1 MPSPPESSG
10 RGFLPVELTTF
21 IGREREL
28 AELRRLLANARLLT
42 LTGGGG
48 SGKTRLAAELVG
60 SAAADLGLDAAWI
73 ELAPLDDGAHLAQH
87 VATALGITDEI
98 RSGDFGLLARLLGT
112 RRLLLVVDNCEHLVD
127 GCAALVDVLLK
138 ACPDIRVLATS
149 REALG
154 IKGERA
160 WLVPALPLADAL
172 ELFVERARDFA
183 GGFELTDR
191 NRASVEEICTRL
203 DGIPLAIELAAAR
216 IRVLS
221 PEQLRD
227 RLNDAF
233 RLLKSPARTP
243 IPRHRTL
250 AAAIDWSYDLL
261 TEPERLLFQRVSV
274 FQGGFTLDALEYVAG
289 AAPGDDVLDVLA
301 RLVDRS
307 LVQVREQG
315 NGARYSLLETV
326 RQYARQKLE
335 DCGDAPATRRQ
346 HARYVYQLAI
356 EAEPH
361 FIKPERP
368 RWVERL
374 LPDLENIREALNFTR
389 EGDAPLHVKLTGS
402 LWWFWYS
409 TRHWTEAAGILARAL
424 ALPEAAAPTRER
436 AKLLFALGALN
447 SLQARQL
454 EARAY
459 LEEAIRIA
467 QQCDEQLLAY
477 CQNYLAMTYAAESSK
492 EGVALSTQA
501 AAWFEKHDDPYG
513 QRMSY
518 LMLGTMAGNTG
529 DLAEGERWSRMGLE
543 IARDF
548 GQPRELSIAYHM
560 LAWIRA
566 ERGDLAGATR
576 YVLESLRA
584 SRQDPSFFSISNA
597 LDLLGEITGQQG
609 DPLRAARI
617 FGAAE
622 GVRAVIG
629 SRRFPYVEKR
639 QAVKI
644 AAFRAAAGDAAFDQ
658 AWAEGRML
666 PADTILADVLAG
678 QPASTAEPAPAPA
691 PAADGSTAKLIV
703 RAMGRFEVA
712 VEGQTVPDELWAY
725 GKPKELLVYL
735 ALHPVGR
742 PRDQIARDLWPSATP
757 SQLKNSFHVTLHHLR
772 KALGHPEWI
781 VLEEQRYRLARGL
794 DYETDFGRFERC
806 AHEALRDQRVAGL
819 QEALELY
826 RGDLLEGEVAGEW
839 VEEHLSHLRR
849 IYLELALTLGAT
861 LEQNG
866 QFEKAIRL
874 YQQLIARD
882 DLQEEPHRRLI
893 AHWARTGERPRALKH
908 YERLAATLRATLDAE
923 PERETLNLYRS
934 ILTNDAV

>member
-1 MPSPPESSG
+1 MPTLTESSG
-10 RGFLPVELTTF
+10 RGCLPVELTTF

-28 AELRRLLANARLLT
+28 AELRRLLGSTRMLT

-60 SAAADLGLDAAWI
+60 LAAGDLGVDAAWI
-73 ELAPLDDGAHLAQH
+73 ELAPLDDAAHLAQH

-98 RSGDFGLLARLLGT
+98 RSGDYSLLARLLGA
-112 RRLLLVVDNCEHLVD
+112 RRLLLVMDNCEHLVD

-138 ACPDIRVLATS
+138 TAPDIRVLATS

-160 WLVPALPLADAL
+160 WLVPALPLADAV

-191 NRASVEEICTRL
+191 NRATVEEICTRL

-250 AAAIDWSYDLL
+250 AAAIDWSYNLL
-261 TEPERLLFQRVSV
+261 TEPEKLLFQRIAV

-289 AAPGDDVLDVLA
+289 ESTGGQGDVLDVLA

-335 DCGDAPATRRQ
+335 DSGEAADARRQ

-361 FIKPERP
+361 LIKPERP

-389 EGDAPLHVKLTGS
+389 DVDAALHVKLTGS

-409 TRHWTEAAGILARAL
+409 TRHWTEAAGILERAL

-447 SLQARQL
+447 SLQAKQQ

-560 LAWIRA
+560 VAWILA
-566 ERGDLAGATR
+566 ERGDLAGALT

-658 AWAEGRML
+658 AWAEGSKL
-666 PADTILADVLAG
+666 PADAILADVLAG
-678 QPASTAEPAPAPA
+678 QQPSAVEPVPAPTAGGA
-691 PAADGSTAKLIV
+691 TAKLRV
-703 RAMGRFEVA
+703 RAMGRFEVV
-712 VEGQTVPDELWAY
+712 VEDRTLPNELWAY

-735 ALHPVGR
+735 ALHPAGR

-781 VLEEQRYRLARGL
+781 VVEEQRYRLARAL
-794 DYETDFGRFERC
+794 EYETDFGGFERR
-806 AHEALRDQRVAGL
+806 AREALRDQRKAGL

-826 RGDLLEGEVAGEW
+826 RGDLLEGEVPGDW
-839 VEEHLSHLRR
+839 VEEHLTGLRR
-849 IYLELALTLGAT
+849 LYLELALTLGAA

-866 QFEKAIRL
+866 QFETAIRL

-893 AHWARTGERPRALKH
+893 AHWARSGERPRALKH
-908 YERLAATLRATLDAE
+908 FERLAATLRTTLDAE
-923 PERETLNLYRS
+923 PELETLNLYRR